1 MLRHNEVHPG
11 ELILA
16 SASPRRSD
24 LLKRM
29 GLQFKTCPANVRELD
44 RSDEGPMEMVA
55 VNARLKAETLIPQFP
70 GALIIG
76 SDTTV
81 ALGDR
86 ALNKPSDL
94 KEAREMLKQLSGR
107 AHTVYTAVALRWLQG
122 GVHDDFVEASEVRFK
137 HLDDAMID
145 AYFELVNP
153 LDKAGAYGIQAG
165 RDLIIEYVDGS
176 IENVMGLPVQAL
188 QTRLLQLGF
197 DFRES
202 R

>member
-1 MLRHNEVHPG
+1 MHPG

>member
-1 MLRHNEVHPG
+1 M
-11 ELILA
+11 A

-44 RSDEGPMEMVA
+44 SSDEGPMEMVA

-81 ALGDR
+81 VLGER
-86 ALNKPSDL
+86 ILNKPLDM

-107 AHTVYTAVALRWLQG
+107 VHTVYTAVALRWLQG
-122 GVHDDFVEASEVRFK
+122 GVHDDFVETSKVGFK
-137 HLDDAMID
+137 CLDDAMID
-145 AYFELVNP
+145 AYFDLVSP
-153 LDKAGAYGIQAG
+153 LDKAGAYGIQTG
-165 RDLIIEYVDGS
+165 RDLIIESLEGS
-176 IENVMGLPVQAL
+176 VENVMGLPIQAL
-188 QTRLLQLGF
+188 QTRLSQLGF

>member
-1 MLRHNEVHPG
+1 MHPR

-44 RSDEGPMEMVA
+44 SSDEGPMEMVA

-81 ALGDR
+81 VLGER
-86 ALNKPSDL
+86 ILNKPLDM

-107 AHTVYTAVALRWLQG
+107 VHTVYTAVALRWLQG
-122 GVHDDFVEASEVRFK
+122 GVHDDFVETSKVGFK
-137 HLDDAMID
+137 CLDDAMID
-145 AYFELVNP
+145 AYFDLVSP
-153 LDKAGAYGIQAG
+153 LDKAGAYGIQTG
-165 RDLIIEYVDGS
+165 RDLIIESLEGS
-176 IENVMGLPVQAL
+176 VENVMGLPIQAL
-188 QTRLLQLGF
+188 QTRLSQLGF